1 MIPVRLVS
9 PVPKIALEGCI
20 LIKTQDRPLRAYFMP
35 NDQYWHQS
43 VRLLRNWV
51 GKYEEEESKLKV
63 ELEIKR
69 QEQKDLKEYN
79 RLKIKLAF

>member
-1 MIPVRLVS
+1 
-9 PVPKIALEGCI
+9 
-20 LIKTQDRPLRAYFMP
+20 
-35 NDQYWHQS
+35 
-43 VRLLRNWV
+43 V